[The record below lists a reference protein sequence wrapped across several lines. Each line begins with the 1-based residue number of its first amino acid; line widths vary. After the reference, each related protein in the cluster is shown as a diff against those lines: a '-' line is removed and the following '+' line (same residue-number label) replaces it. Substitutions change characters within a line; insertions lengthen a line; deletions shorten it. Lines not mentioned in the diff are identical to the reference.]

1 MLQANLTV
9 KRNELMTRKLG
20 WCGGKRVKLSKAAF
34 VSFFVTLLLLQ
45 GGSSLASTEEEQN
58 NIDIYRAAA
67 PGVVNITTI
76 SVERDFFFNIVPRQG
91 AGSGSIINKDGY
103 ILTNNHVIQ
112 EARRLEVTLA
122 DGSKWQGKLVGTDP
136 DNDLAVIKIDAP
148 PRKLTVIPMGDSDQL
163 LVGQKVLAI
172 GNPFGLGQT
181 LTTGVISSL
190 ARTLRAENATLMEDI
205 IQTDASIN
213 PGNSG
218 GPLLDSSGRL
228 IGVNTAI
235 FSPTGASVGIGFAVP
250 VNTAKRIIPDLITR
264 GYYAY
269 PWIGASVTTLLP
281 GDARALQFKTERGAL
296 IVEIVRGGPAH
307 NAGLQGGDR
316 RVRLGNRILIVGGD
330 VVVAADGQSI
340 ENADSLI
347 RIIKEKRPGDVI
359 KLDVYRGG
367 TYRQQVLLT
376 LEERPRRR

>member
-1 MLQANLTV
+1 LLV
-9 KRNELMTRKLG
+9 G
-20 WCGGKRVKLSKAAF
+20 
-34 VSFFVTLLLLQ
+34 LLLGQ
-45 GGSSLASTEEEQN
+45 ISTSMAGTEDEQN
-58 NIDIYRAAA
+58 NIEIYEAAA
-67 PGVVNITTI
+67 PGVVNITTV

-91 AGSGSIINKDGY
+91 AGSGSIINQDGY
-103 ILTNNHVIQ
+103 ILTNYHVIQ

-122 DGSKWQGKLVGTDP
+122 DGSKWQGKLIGTDP

-148 PRKLTVIPMGDSDQL
+148 SSNLTVIPVGDSDQL

-190 ARTLRAENATLMEDI
+190 GRTLRADNGTLIEDI

-213 PGNSG
+213 PGNGNSG
-218 GPLLDSSGRL
+218 GPLLDSSGKL

-250 VNTAKRIIPDLITR
+250 ANTARRIIPELIAR

-269 PWIGASVTTLLP
+269 PWIGASVTNLLP
-281 GDARALQFKTERGAL
+281 GDAKALDFAVDRGAL

-307 NAGLQGGDR
+307 RAGLQGGNQ
-316 RVRLGNRILIVGGD
+316 RVRLGNRIVTVGGD
-330 VVVAADGQSI
+330 VIVGVDGNPVESADG
-340 ENADSLI
+340 LI
-347 RIIKEKRPGDVI
+347 RIIREKRPGDVLN
-359 KLDVYRGG
+359 LDVYRGG
-367 TYRQQVLLT
+367 LYRQEILVR

>member
-1 MLQANLTV
+1 M
-9 KRNELMTRKLG
+9 KF
-20 WCGGKRVKLSKAAF
+20 SKV
-34 VSFFVTLLLLQ
+34 VSASVIVLL
-45 GGSSLASTEEEQN
+45 SLAQISAAVADTEDEKN
-58 NIDIYRAAA
+58 NIEVYKAAA

-91 AGSGSIINKDGY
+91 VGSGSIIDKDGY
-103 ILTNNHVIQ
+103 ILTNYHVIQ
-112 EARRLEVTLA
+112 EARHLEVTLA
-122 DGSKWQGKLVGTDP
+122 DGSKWPGKLVGTDS

-148 PRKLTVIPMGDSDQL
+148 SQKLAVIPIGDSDQL

-181 LTTGVISSL
+181 LTTGIISSL
-190 ARTLRAENATLMEDI
+190 ARTLRAENGTLMEDI

-218 GPLLDSSGRL
+218 GPLLDSSSNL

-250 VNTAKRIIPDLITR
+250 ANTAKRIIPELIAR

-269 PWIGASVTTLLP
+269 PWMGASVTTLLP
-281 GDARALQFKTERGAL
+281 GDAKALDFAVNRGAM

-307 NAGLQGGDR
+307 MAGLRGGAR

-330 VVVAADGQSI
+330 VVVGIDGRPVDTAD
-340 ENADSLI
+340 ALI
-347 RIIKEKRPGDVI
+347 RIIRDRRPGDLL
-359 KLDVYRGG
+359 KLEVYRGG
-367 TYRQQVLLT
+367 LYRQEVMVK
-376 LEERPRRR
+376 LEERPKRR

>member
-1 MLQANLTV
+1 MVSATI
-9 KRNELMTRKLG
+9 KITRRNN
-20 WCGGKRVKLSKAAF
+20 RVKFPRVVFICLL
-34 VSFFVTLLLLQ
+34 VGLLLGQ
-45 GGSSLASTEEEQN
+45 INTSMAGTEDEQN
-58 NIDIYRAAA
+58 NIEIYEAAA
-67 PGVVNITTI
+67 PGVVNITTV

-91 AGSGSIINKDGY
+91 AGSGSIINQDGY
-103 ILTNNHVIQ
+103 ILTNYHVIQ

-122 DGSKWQGKLVGTDP
+122 DGSKWQGKLIGTDP

-148 PRKLTVIPMGDSDQL
+148 SSNLTVIPVGDSDQL

-190 ARTLRAENATLMEDI
+190 GRTLRADNGTLIEDI

-218 GPLLDSSGRL
+218 GPLLDSSGKL

-250 VNTAKRIIPDLITR
+250 ANTAKRIIPELIAR

-269 PWIGASVTTLLP
+269 PWIGASVTNLLP
-281 GDARALQFKTERGAL
+281 GDAKALDFAVERGAL

-307 NAGLQGGDR
+307 RAGLQGGNQ
-316 RVRLGNRILIVGGD
+316 RVRLGNRIVIVGGD
-330 VVVAADGQSI
+330 VVVGVDGNPVESADG
-340 ENADSLI
+340 LI
-347 RIIKEKRPGDVI
+347 RIIREKRPGDVLN
-359 KLDVYRGG
+359 LDVYRGG
-367 TYRQQVLLT
+367 LYRQEILVR
-376 LEERPRRR
+376 LEERPRKR

>member
-1 MLQANLTV
+1 MRLSRALFVNLI
-9 KRNELMTRKLG
+9 
-20 WCGGKRVKLSKAAF
+20 
-34 VSFFVTLLLLQ
+34 LLLFLAQ
-45 GGSSLASTEEEQN
+45 ISTGLASTEEEQN
-58 NIDIYRAAA
+58 NIKVYSAAA
-67 PGVVNITTI
+67 PGVVNITTV

-91 AGSGSIINKDGY
+91 AGSGSIIDKDGY
-103 ILTNNHVIQ
+103 ILTNYHVIH
-112 EARRLEVTLA
+112 EARSLEVTLA
-122 DGSKWQGKLVGTDP
+122 DGSKWKGKLVGTDP

-148 PRKLTVIPMGDSDQL
+148 SNKLTVIPVGDSDQL

-190 ARTLRAENATLMEDI
+190 GRTLRADNGMLMEDI

-218 GPLLDSSGRL
+218 GPLLDSSGKL

-250 VNTAKRIIPDLITR
+250 ANTAKRVIPELIAR

-281 GDARALQFKTERGAL
+281 GDARALDFAVDRGAL

-307 NAGLQGGDR
+307 RAGLQGGDR

-330 VVVAADGQSI
+330 VVLAADGKPVDT
-340 ENADSLI
+340 ADGLI
-347 RIIKEKRPGDVI
+347 RIIREKRPGELLNLEVYRSGLYRQEVLL
-359 KLDVYRGG
+359 KLD
-367 TYRQQVLLT
+367 
-376 LEERPRRR
+376 ERPRRR

>member
-1 MLQANLTV
+1 MKVRLSRALFVNLI
-9 KRNELMTRKLG
+9 
-20 WCGGKRVKLSKAAF
+20 
-34 VSFFVTLLLLQ
+34 LLLFLAQ
-45 GGSSLASTEEEQN
+45 ISTGLASTEEEQN
-58 NIDIYRAAA
+58 NIKVYSAAA
-67 PGVVNITTI
+67 PGVVNITTV

-91 AGSGSIINKDGY
+91 AGSGSIIDKDGY
-103 ILTNNHVIQ
+103 ILTNYHVIH
-112 EARRLEVTLA
+112 EARSLEVTLA
-122 DGSKWQGKLVGTDP
+122 EGSKWKGKLVGTDP

-148 PRKLTVIPMGDSDQL
+148 SNKLTVIPVGDSDQL

-190 ARTLRAENATLMEDI
+190 GRTLRADNGMLMEDI

-218 GPLLDSSGRL
+218 GPLLDSSGNL
-228 IGVNTAI
+228 IGVNSAI

-250 VNTAKRIIPDLITR
+250 ANTAKRVIPELIAR

-281 GDARALQFKTERGAL
+281 GDARALDFAVDRGAL

-307 NAGLQGGDR
+307 RAGLQGGDR

-330 VVVAADGQSI
+330 VVVAADGKPVDT
-340 ENADSLI
+340 ADGLI
-347 RIIKEKRPGDVI
+347 RIIREKRPGELLNLEVYRSGLYRQEVLL
-359 KLDVYRGG
+359 KLD
-367 TYRQQVLLT
+367 
-376 LEERPRRR
+376 ERPRRR

>member
-1 MLQANLTV
+1 VRFA
-9 KRNELMTRKLG
+9 R
-20 WCGGKRVKLSKAAF
+20 AF
-34 VSFFVTLLLLQ
+34 FISLVVSLLLGQ
-45 GGSSLASTEEEQN
+45 ISTGIAGTEDEQN
-58 NIDIYRAAA
+58 NIEIYQGAA
-67 PGVVNITTI
+67 PGVVNITTV

-91 AGSGSIINKDGY
+91 AGSGSIINQDGY
-103 ILTNNHVIQ
+103 ILTNYHVIQ

-122 DGSKWQGKLVGTDP
+122 DGSKWQGKLIGTDP

-148 PRKLTVIPMGDSDQL
+148 SSMLTVIPMGDSDQL

-190 ARTLRAENATLMEDI
+190 GRTLRADNGTLIEDI

-218 GPLLDSSGRL
+218 GPLLDSSGNL

-250 VNTAKRIIPDLITR
+250 ANTAKRIIPELIAR

-269 PWIGASVTTLLP
+269 PWIGASVTSLHP
-281 GDARALQFKTERGAL
+281 GDAKALDFAVDRGAL
-296 IVEIVRGGPAH
+296 IVEVVRGGPAH
-307 NAGLQGGDR
+307 RAGLHGGNQ
-316 RVRLGNRILIVGGD
+316 RVRLGNRIVIVGGD
-330 VVVAADGQSI
+330 VVVEVDGKPVDSAD
-340 ENADSLI
+340 DLI
-347 RIIKEKRPGDVI
+347 RIIR
-359 KLDVYRGG
+359 
-367 TYRQQVLLT
+367 
-376 LEERPRRR
+376 

>member
-1 MLQANLTV
+1 M
-9 KRNELMTRKLG
+9 
-20 WCGGKRVKLSKAAF
+20 KLSKAAF
-34 VSFFVTLLLLQ
+34 VSFFVTLLLLK
-45 GGSSLASTEEEQN
+45 GASSLASTEEEQN

-122 DGSKWQGKLVGTDP
+122 DGSKWRGKLVGTDP

-269 PWIGASVTTLLP
+269 PWMGASVTTLLP
-281 GDARALQFKTERGAL
+281 GDARALQFKAERGAL